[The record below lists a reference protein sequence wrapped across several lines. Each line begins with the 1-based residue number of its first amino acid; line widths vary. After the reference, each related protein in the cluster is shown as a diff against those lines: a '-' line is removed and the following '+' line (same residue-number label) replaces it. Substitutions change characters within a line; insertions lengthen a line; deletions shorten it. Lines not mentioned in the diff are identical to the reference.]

1 MPALVT
7 LGDCCID
14 TYLPPAARAYAGGSA
29 PNVAVAASAAG
40 LASGCAGVVGTDR
53 AGQELL
59 RLLVARGVDT
69 AQIAPCPGQTRRV
82 PIRITPQGHQ
92 FAHEFMP
99 PRRPFQPT
107 PEMLAYARGAQW
119 AHLNWLD
126 DPLQALPA
134 LAAPGGPRLSLDY
147 GARSSAELQDATL
160 PFVHVAFFAREPG
173 ESGHAA
179 ELARAAA
186 SRGPALVV
194 ITLGAAGSL
203 AWDGRSLVRQ
213 PAVAVNAADA
223 VGAGDSFIGAF
234 LAAQLQRLPLA
245 ASLESAA
252 QAAANTCTHPGS
264 WPGAEIDPSLL
275 PPEEH
280 PW

>member
-1 MPALVT
+1 MPALVS

-14 TYLPPAARAYAGGSA
+14 IYLPPAARGYAGGSA

-40 LASGCAGVVGTDR
+40 VTSGCAGVIGSDR

-59 RLLVARGVDT
+59 RLLAARDVDT
-69 AQIAPCPGQTRRV
+69 AQIASCPGQTRRV
-82 PIRITPQGHQ
+82 LIRVTPQGHQ
-92 FAHEFMP
+92 FAHELMP

-134 LAAPGGPRLSLDY
+134 LTAPGGPRLSLDY
-147 GARSSAELQDATL
+147 GARGSAELQDATL
-160 PFVHVAFFAREPG
+160 PFVNLAFFAREPG
-173 ESGHAA
+173 EAAHAA

-203 AWDGRSLVRQ
+203 AWDGRSLARQ
-213 PAVAVNAADA
+213 PAIAVNAVDA

-234 LAAQLQRLPLA
+234 LSAHMRGLPLA
-245 ASLESAA
+245 ANLESAA
-252 QAAANTCTHPGS
+252 RAAANTCTHPGS

-275 PPEEH
+275 PPEEN